1 MLKAKVV
8 LSDRDV
14 DAWYDSWWRTMG
26 RVLQIIETPP
36 MSWILKTQ
44 ENPKMKQVWHFFY
57 LPIIAL
63 KRILLC

>member
-1 MLKAKVV
+1 MVEGWFIIHISYSMLKAKVV

-44 ENPKMKQVWHFFY
+44 ENPKMKQV
-57 LPIIAL
+57 
-63 KRILLC
+63 R